1 LDSLLEMNEKQPDS
15 QVGGM
20 SLGDIYFVLF
30 RWKWLILAFSLL
42 GIVVA
47 ALLLFVIKRPQYQSQ
62 AMISIRYVVEGR
74 PLNAPGDL
82 QTTRS
87 LDEGSETIMNT
98 EREILYSFDLA
109 EQVAQMVTPERI
121 LAKVGGGTNIDQA
134 AAIVRGGMAVEQVPE
149 SSAIRITFQNPD
161 RALVQPILNEIIDAF
176 LMKHAQLHR
185 GLGESDAFLTN
196 ETERLRAELVQTDNQ
211 LKKIKSAIGVISI
224 EDTQKAYADQIAKIR
239 QGIFSAEA
247 ELSERQAI
255 LKELTGSAGSTNLET
270 TNVALT
276 TEAPAQEVDKYKQTC
291 ALLAYLKGK
300 EDNYL
305 TQQGFTPENVLVK
318 QVHEQ
323 IVQNETLKRNLEEN
337 FPGLAAMN
345 IPVSKPAAEQI
356 IGQPGG
362 DEGLIDL
369 TAEPEQVQVA
379 AVKARIH
386 TLKSQLNQLWAEVT
400 NFDNVTATI
409 SDLEQKREVEQTN
422 LKYFMSNLEEARI
435 DAALGDE
442 KAANISLI
450 QAPSPPTKGWSKS
463 FKKKVAMVAVGGIL
477 GGLALAFLIE
487 LVLDR
492 SIKRPTDIETKLRL
506 PLFISIP
513 AIVSNGH
520 HHVATSG
527 KQLPL
532 RGTLD
537 NERETAAEVVSH
549 QVPIMDLEHRQ
560 HPFRRFSEGLRD
572 RLIVYFETRNLT
584 HKPKLVAVTSCGKGA
599 GVSTIAASVAAS
611 LSETGD
617 GNVLL
622 VNISGAQGAAQ
633 QYYKGKPGCSLDEAL
648 SSKPPTSDTNQGA
661 FVKANLYT
669 TVEQSGGDML
679 PANLTKKISALMPK
693 LKASEYDYIIF
704 DMPPVN
710 QTSSTARLSGLMDMV
725 LLVIESEK
733 TNQDVVKRV
742 NQLLVASKAT
752 VGTVL
757 NKTRNYVPPR
767 LHQEFWDNL

>member
-1 LDSLLEMNEKQPDS
+1 MNEKRPDS
-15 QVGGM
+15 QGGGM
-20 SLGDIYFVLF
+20 SLADIYFVLF
-30 RWKWLILAFSLL
+30 RWKWLILVFSAL
-42 GIVVA
+42 GIVGAVI
-47 ALLLFVIKRPQYQSQ
+47 LLFLIKPPQYQSQ
-62 AMISIRYVVEGR
+62 AMISIRYVVEEK

-87 LDEGSETIMNT
+87 MNERSETIMTT

-109 EQVAQMVTPERI
+109 QQVAQMVTPERI
-121 LAKVGGGTNIDQA
+121 LAEVGGGTNIDQA
-134 AAIVRGGMAVEQVPE
+134 AAIVRDGMGVEQVPD

-161 RALVQPILNEIIDAF
+161 RALVQPVLNEIIDAF
-176 LMKHAQLHR
+176 LVKHVQLHR
-185 GLGESDAFLTN
+185 GLGGSDTFLTN

-211 LKKIKSAIGVISI
+211 LKKIKSATGVISI
-224 EDTQKAYADQIAKIR
+224 EDTQKAYAEQISKTR
-239 QGIFSAEA
+239 QAIFNAEA

-255 LKELTGSAGSTNLET
+255 LGELTESPGTNGST
-270 TNVALT
+270 TNVVLATQIPAEQVNKYRRICTQLT
-276 TEAPAQEVDKYKQTC
+276 
-291 ALLAYLKGK
+291 YLEGK
-300 EDNYL
+300 EQNYL
-305 TQQGFTPENVLVK
+305 TQQGFTTENVLVK
-318 QVHEQ
+318 EVRRQ
-323 IVQNETLKRNLEEN
+323 ILENEALKRNLEEN
-337 FPGLAAMN
+337 FPGLVAMN
-345 IPVSKPAAEQI
+345 FPLSKPAAEQI
-356 IGQPGG
+356 IGQQDGG
-362 DEGLIDL
+362 EGVIDL
-369 TAEPEQVQVA
+369 TGQSGQVRVA
-379 AVKARIH
+379 AVKAKIR
-386 TLKSQLNQLWAEVT
+386 TLKSQLNQLWAEAT

-409 SDLEQKREVEQTN
+409 SDLEQKREVERTN

-450 QAPSPPTKGWSKS
+450 QAPTPPTKGWSKA
-463 FKKKVAMVAVGGIL
+463 FKKKAAMVAVGGFF
-477 GGLALAFLIE
+477 GSLALAFLIE

-513 AIVSNGH
+513 AMVSNGH
-520 HHVATSG
+520 HQVAASG
-527 KQLPL
+527 KQLRL
-532 RGTLD
+532 RDTVD
-537 NERETAAEVVSH
+537 NERETATGVVSPR
-549 QVPIMDLEHRQ
+549 VPGMDLEHRQ

-584 HKPKLVAVTSCGKGA
+584 HKPKLIAVTSCGKGA

-622 VNISGAQGAAQ
+622 VNISGAEGAAQ
-633 QYYKGKPGCSLDEAL
+633 QFYKGKLGYSLDEAL
-648 SSKPPTSDTNQGA
+648 SSKAPTSDTNQGA

-679 PANLTKKISALMPK
+679 PANLPKKISALMPK

-725 LLVIESEK
+725 LLVIEAEK

-742 NQLLVASKAT
+742 NQLLAESKAT

-767 LHQEFWDNL
+767 LHLEFWDNL

>member
-1 LDSLLEMNEKQPDS
+1 MNGKQPDS

-62 AMISIRYVVEGR
+62 AMISIRYVVEGK

-87 LDEGSETIMNT
+87 LDERSETIMNT

-109 EQVAQMVTPERI
+109 EQVAQMETPERI
-121 LAKVGGGTNIDQA
+121 LARVGGGTNIDQA
-134 AAIVRGGMAVEQVPE
+134 AAIVRSGLAVEQVPE

-176 LMKHAQLHR
+176 LMKHVQLHR
-185 GLGESDAFLTN
+185 GFGESDAFLTN
-196 ETERLRAELVQTDNQ
+196 ETERLRAELAQTDNQ
-211 LKKIKSAIGVISI
+211 IKKIKSATGVISI
-224 EDTQKAYADQIAKIR
+224 EDTQKAYADQISKIR
-239 QGIFSAEA
+239 QAIFSAEA

-255 LKELTGSAGSTNLET
+255 LEELTESPGTNEGT
-270 TNVALT
+270 TNTNVG
-276 TEAPAQEVDKYKQTC
+276 PATQMPAEQVDKYRRIC
-291 ALLAYLKGK
+291 ALLTYLEGK
-300 EDNYL
+300 EQNYL
-305 TQQGFTPENVLVK
+305 TQQGFTTENVLVQ
-318 QVHEQ
+318 QVRQQ
-323 IVQNETLKRNLEEN
+323 ILQNEALKRNLEEN
-337 FPGLAAMN
+337 YPGLAAVN
-345 IPVSKPAAEQI
+345 VPLSKPATEQI
-356 IGQPGG
+356 IGQQDG
-362 DEGLIDL
+362 DEGLIGL
-369 TAEPEQVQVA
+369 TGESEQVQVA
-379 AVKARIH
+379 AIKAKIQ
-386 TLKSQLNQLWAEVT
+386 TLKSQLNQVWAEAT

-409 SDLEQKREVEQTN
+409 SDLEQKRDVEQTN
-422 LKYFMSNLEEARI
+422 LKYFMSNLEESRI

-450 QAPSPPTKGWSKS
+450 QAPSPPTKGWSEP
-463 FKKKVAMVAVGGIL
+463 FKKKVAMVAVGGIFA
-477 GGLALAFLIE
+477 GLALAFLIE

-513 AIVSNGH
+513 AIAQNGRRPL
-520 HHVATSG
+520 AANEN
-527 KQLPL
+527 PL
-532 RGTLD
+532 RLGGA
-537 NERETAAEVVSH
+537 TASEPESPGGGVSH
-549 QVPIMDLEHRQ
+549 PMTDTELSHRQ

-572 RLIVYFETRNLT
+572 RLIVFFETKNFI
-584 HKPKLVAVTSCGKGA
+584 HKPKLVAVTSCGNGA
-599 GVSTIAASVAAS
+599 GVSTISAGLAAS

-622 VNISGAQGAAQ
+622 VNISGEQGAAQ
-633 QYYKGKPGCSLDEAL
+633 QFYKGKPACTLDEAL
-648 SSKPPTSDTNQGA
+648 ANKALPAEEAQGA
-661 FVKANLYT
+661 LVKANLSAAK
-669 TVEQSGGDML
+669 EQINGDML
-679 PANLTKKISALMPK
+679 PANLPKKISALMPR
-693 LKASEYDYIIF
+693 LRASEYDYIIF

-710 QTSSTARLSGLMDMV
+710 QTSVTARLSGLMDMV

-742 NQLLVASKAT
+742 NQLLAASKAT

-757 NKTRNYVPPR
+757 NKTRNYIPAR